1 MKQYLGIVRQVLDEG
16 ESREDRTGVGTWSL
30 FGLQAR
36 YDLREGFPIVTTKK
50 VSFSTVCKEL
60 LWFLSGSTN
69 INEGLDCSIWNEWAD
84 KNGDLGPIY
93 GYQWR
98 RAGGRDQLREVI
110 DRIKHDPQSR
120 RLIVSAWNVDD
131 VPKMALPPCHT
142 MFQFYVSGGHLD
154 LQLYQRSA
162 DLALGVPFNIASY
175 SLLLSLVAKECCLTP
190 RYFIHTLGD
199 AHVYK
204 NHVEGLRQQL
214 EREPFP
220 LPRLVVESEYV
231 DDARLED
238 LSLVGYQH
246 HPAIHFRVAV

>member
-1 MKQYLGIVRQVLDEG
+1 MAPGRRQ
-16 ESREDRTGVGTWSL
+16 
-30 FGLQAR
+30 
-36 YDLREGFPIVTTKK
+36 
-50 VSFSTVCKEL
+50 
-60 LWFLSGSTN
+60 
-69 INEGLDCSIWNEWAD
+69 
-84 KNGDLGPIY
+84 
-93 GYQWR
+93 
-98 RAGGRDQLREVI
+98 DQLRDVI
-110 DRIKHDPQSR
+110 ERIKHDPQSR

-162 DLALGVPFNIASY
+162 DLALGVPFNIASWPAPVPGGEGV
-175 SLLLSLVAKECCLTP
+175 LLDAALLHP
-190 RYFIHTLGD
+190 HLGD

-214 EREPFP
+214 RGASRSHF
-220 LPRLVVESEYV
+220 RGLVVGSEYV